1 MATQPTPPRAIGLA
15 GAVVIN
21 LNAVIGSGIF
31 ALPALIFAGVGTIA
45 PLVVLAFAVLL
56 LPLSLV
62 LGKLSTGFDQSGGP
76 QLYVESA
83 FGPLAGFLAGWA
95 LLGQNLAARAAN
107 FLVLVAYL
115 AALFPVFDDPLVR
128 SVTVAGLIACFT
140 TLSMVGTRASLG
152 GLWLGTLFKLGPI
165 LLVCVAGL
173 MANGMPQSVR
183 LPVFSDVEAIA
194 LLLAYAYSGGHLV
207 TVAAGEVADARR
219 TVFRA
224 ILLNLAVIALF
235 YAFVVWA
242 YIAINPAEVNVD
254 RPLASAGQAVLGT
267 FGVVAISV
275 AAIFST
281 GTNQLSYFVSM
292 PRVLFGMAQRGLL
305 PAALAR
311 VSPRFLT
318 PANAI
323 LAYGL
328 IVLALAL
335 SGTFAALAT
344 FMVAL
349 EALVLLAT
357 VLALPVLWRRG
368 RFTITGGRAWA
379 WGAVIAAAAAFE
391 VWMELQAPASAVI
404 PTLGVLLAGVLV
416 YLVARQR
423 SAVAAA

>member
-1 MATQPTPPRAIGLA
+1 MAEHPSPPRAIGLA
-15 GAVVIN
+15 GAVLIN
-21 LNAVIGSGIF
+21 LNGVIGSGIF
-31 ALPALIFAGVGTIA
+31 ALPALILAGVGTIA
-45 PLVVLAFAVLL
+45 PLVVLAFALLVL
-56 LPLSLV
+56 PPMLV

-76 QLYVESA
+76 QLYVERA
-83 FGPLAGFLAGWA
+83 FGPLAGFLAGWG

-115 AALFPVFDDPLVR
+115 AALFPVFDQPLIR
-128 SVTVAGLIACFT
+128 SLTVAGLIGCFT
-140 TLSMVGTRASLG
+140 ALSMVGTRASVG
-152 GLWLGTLFKLGPI
+152 GLWVGTLFKLGPI

-173 MANGMPQSVR
+173 LANGVPQAVR

-242 YIAINPAEVNVD
+242 YAAIDPPDVNAD

-267 FGVVAISV
+267 FGLAAISV

-292 PRVLFGMAQRGLL
+292 PRVLFGMAERGLL
-305 PAALAR
+305 PAGLAR
-311 VSPRFLT
+311 VHPRFLT

-323 LAYGL
+323 LAYAAL
-328 IVLALAL
+328 VLLLAL
-335 SGTFAALAT
+335 SGTFATLAT

-349 EALVLLAT
+349 EALVLLAA

-368 RFTITGGRAWA
+368 HFTIIGWRAWA
-379 WGAVIAAAAAFE
+379 WGAVIAAAVAFE
-391 VWMELQAPASAVI
+391 LWMEAQAPATALL
-404 PTLGVLLAGVLV
+404 PTLGVLLAGALV
-416 YLVARQR
+416 YLLARQR
-423 SAVAAA
+423 RLPL

>member
-1 MATQPTPPRAIGLA
+1 MASSEEGGFNGGLRLA
-15 GAVVIN
+15 GHR
-21 LNAVIGSGIF
+21 F
-31 ALPALIFAGVGTIA
+31 
-45 PLVVLAFAVLL
+45 
-56 LPLSLV
+56 
-62 LGKLSTGFDQSGGP
+62 
-76 QLYVESA
+76 
-83 FGPLAGFLAGWA
+83 
-95 LLGQNLAARAAN
+95 AARDG
-107 FLVLVAYL
+107 AY
-115 AALFPVFDDPLVR
+115 
-128 SVTVAGLIACFT
+128 
-140 TLSMVGTRASLG
+140 
-152 GLWLGTLFKLGPI
+152 
-165 LLVCVAGL
+165 
-173 MANGMPQSVR
+173 
-183 LPVFSDVEAIA
+183 A

-305 PAALAR
+305 PAGLAR

-335 SGTFAALAT
+335 SGTFATLAT
-344 FMVAL
+344 FMVL
-349 EALVLLAT
+349 QGMTMMT
-357 VLALPVLWRRG
+357 VDMIPDLKRPGGARRG
-368 RFTITGGRAWA
+368 
-379 WGAVIAAAAAFE
+379 
-391 VWMELQAPASAVI
+391 
-404 PTLGVLLAGVLV
+404 
-416 YLVARQR
+416 
-423 SAVAAA
+423 